1 VRIQLRCVI
10 AGLGCLGLTIVM
22 LGASGCNKTS
32 GVKAGA
38 PPASGQVA
46 AVKTVK
52 PERKAVQR
60 IIEQPAFVE
69 SYEETPLFAH
79 IMGYIQ
85 KVHVDMGDR
94 VKGPRVDNSGKQIA
108 PGQVL
113 AELSVPEME
122 EDVREKKALVTLAAA
137 GVEQASAA
145 VDAAAA
151 YVQTAKALVREA
163 EAGRTRAQSLFD
175 RWQAQFKL
183 DEQVVKSGSLDA
195 QSLEV
200 TRNQLRAADASREE
214 IEAKVGSAQATAR
227 ESEAKHNKAKADLIA
242 AKAKVQVAQAEEGR
256 ASALLD
262 YSKIRAPYD
271 GVITSRNVHTGY
283 YLTGTGVKPLF
294 VIVRRDIVRVMVD
307 VPEAD
312 AAYVNNGVP
321 ARIRFQMIKDQDFQG
336 NVTRTSWSLDAK
348 SRTLRAEIDL
358 PNPQDKLRPGMYAY
372 VTFKAESPTG
382 FTLPAAAV
390 LTQGDQAYC
399 YRVENDKA
407 IRTPIKVGARNAQE
421 VQVFSMQ
428 TKVPSK
434 MGESGVWEDFTGQE
448 EVVATNPASLTDGQA
463 VQRKE

>member
-1 VRIQLRCVI
+1 MVLIS
-10 AGLGCLGLTIVM
+10 G
-22 LGASGCNKTS
+22 SGCNKTS
-32 GVKAGA
+32 GAKVE
-38 PPASGQVA
+38 PQFASGLVA

-52 PERKAVQR
+52 PERKAMQR
-60 IIEQPAFVE
+60 VIEQPAFVE
-69 SYEETPLFAH
+69 SYEETPLFAR
-79 IMGYIQ
+79 ITGYIQ

-94 VKGPRVDNSGKQIA
+94 VKGPRTVNAGKQTE

-122 EDVREKKALVTLAAA
+122 EDVREKKARVALAAA
-137 GVEQASAA
+137 EVEQATAA

-227 ESEAKHNKAKADLIA
+227 ESEAKQNKAKADVIA

-256 ASALLD
+256 ASSLLD

-294 VIVRRDIVRVMVD
+294 VIARMDIVRVMVD

-312 AAYVNNGVP
+312 AAYVSDGVP
-321 ARIRFQMIKDQDFQG
+321 ARIRCQMIKDQDFQG

-358 PNPQDKLRPGMYAY
+358 FNPQGKLRPGMYAY

-382 FTLPAAAV
+382 FTLPAAAALV
-390 LTQGDQAYC
+390 QGDQAYC

-407 IRTPIKVGARNAQE
+407 IRTPIKIGARSAQE
-421 VQVFSMQ
+421 VQVLKKQ

-434 MGESGVWEDFTGQE
+434 AGESGLWEDFTGQE
-448 EVVATNPASLTDGQA
+448 EIVATNAASLTDGQA